1 MSVTSVRVTSSTSAA
16 ISAGSMSSPCTVR
29 LSQYHA
35 SASGASA
42 VARRSLA
49 TLRMAERSSPSVKS
63 PVRTASSCAVISA
76 SARS

>member
-49 TLRMAERSSPSVKS
+49 TLRMA
-63 PVRTASSCAVISA
+63 A
-76 SARS
+76 